1 MVLEKN
7 GVGMELG
14 RSDWGRIK
22 VARLHVTQPDLRCL
36 SASHQ
41 VSMAANVTSSIF
53 GVFLLLVWVSLG

>member
-14 RSDWGRIK
+14 SDWGRMK
-22 VARLHVTQPDLRCL
+22 VARLHVSQPDLRCL

-53 GVFLLLVWVSLG
+53 GVFLLLVWVSLR